1 MSRVHYCT
9 VVFNRWD
16 TFQGLADSFKS
27 MRPVAGLEQ
36 DRLVVYDWNGGGK
49 DIYSQWGADVVFT
62 AGNERGHIN
71 RAAGRMRALE
81 AANPFLDDLVFFV
94 DCDMVLPPD
103 FSTRVRTHVK
113 PGHAYFPICY
123 SLYRDAPMV
132 VTSDGQRYLRI
143 PGSDA
148 NGWWRENGRGNC
160 GFVLS
165 DLLRIGGWDGT
176 RWGTRYGREDDDVFW
191 RATQKLTVFRERVPD
206 FFHQWHPQT
215 KEERNPSTGRN
226 RK

>member
-1 MSRVHYCT
+1 MSRIHYCT

-16 TFQGLADSFKS
+16 TFRGLAASFTRLK
-27 MRPVAGLEQ
+27 PVTGAES
-36 DRLVVYDWNGGGK
+36 DRLVVYDWNGSGK
-49 DIYSQWGADVVFT
+49 DIYSQFGRDIVFN
-62 AGNERGHIN
+62 AGNEQGHIN
-71 RAAGRMRALE
+71 RAAGRMRAMA

-103 FSTRVRTHVK
+103 FSERVRQHVK

-132 VTSDGQRYLRI
+132 VTSDGQQYLRV

-160 GFVLS
+160 GFVLA
-165 DLLRIGGWDGT
+165 DLMRIGGWDGA

-191 RATQKLTVFRERVPD
+191 RATQKLAVVRERVPD

-215 KEERNPSTGRN
+215 KEARNPSTGR
-226 RK
+226 KKQ